1 MKEVINKINCANR
14 TIIRK
19 LDSMPSFRSAS
30 DLTCKRGYILGYLID
45 HKNQKIYQKDL
56 EKVFNVRRS
65 SMSEI
70 LTTMENNKLIER
82 IPSNDDARLKEIKIL
97 EKGMKMNALVK
108 KRNNA
113 GRK

>member
-1 MKEVINKINCANR
+1 MLTFYREEIMKEVINKINCANR

-56 EKVFNVRRS
+56 EKVFNVRRMFCS
-65 SMSEI
+65 HIYFYTFSCLNIFIRCINM
-70 LTTMENNKLIER
+70 
-82 IPSNDDARLKEIKIL
+82 
-97 EKGMKMNALVK
+97 V
-108 KRNNA
+108 
-113 GRK
+113 